1 MDKPGRTWSKY
12 SDYSRIITIR
22 YKTEHKNWFS
32 ETLKVFCTATTEVV
46 KKQKYLATCM
56 PYVILIS
63 SPTPSRASLT
73 VIFNQSLLCCQYI
86 LNRNG
91 TERKYSIR
99 DDIFSKISKMNL
111 ADDFI
116 RRPPLVVSLA
126 GSLHESLVPGFGCRL
141 PLLRSSSSSLS
152 INHSHRFK

>member
-99 DDIFSKISKMNL
+99 DDIFSKISKMNRT
-111 ADDFI
+111 DDFI
-116 RRPPLVVSLA
+116 RRPHWLSAWRGAFTRVWSQGLDIDCHH
-126 GSLHESLVPGFGCRL
+126 LH
-141 PLLRSSSSSLS
+141 
-152 INHSHRFK
+152 HHHH